1 MYYTIL
7 DKLKEN
13 LKENF
18 STDHEDSNRG
28 CVYLDFEFHDGS
40 SMIADL
46 DLMRCD
52 YVFEY
57 FDAYGEERQNG
68 CNPETFEVRLCS
80 DLEDYYW
87 ELATQHADA
96 DDEYETYHETYE

>member
-7 DKLKEN
+7 DMLKEN

-28 CVYLDFEFHDGS
+28 CIYLEHEFHDGVF
-40 SMIADL
+40 MIADL
-46 DLMRCD
+46 DCARTD

-57 FDAYGEERQNG
+57 FDTYGEERQKKV
-68 CNPETFEVRLCS
+68 PETFEVRLCS

-87 ELATQHADA
+87 ELATEHADA
-96 DDEYETYHETYE
+96 YDEYETYHETYE